1 MSTPASEAVDPV
13 FDREIRQI
21 IPSPGYSAIFFD
33 EEDGEPW
40 ADSLVGWALAAESP
54 GKSGEPQSRSVVI
67 GLVADGKS
75 VLFVDDF
82 PNFVGYLSPEG
93 RFEDWAEDARQA
105 WEAQRDK
112 GTSAV
117 NADETRRVSQR
128 KRIWHD
134 EV

>member
-1 MSTPASEAVDPV
+1 MSTSASDAVDPV

-40 ADSLVGWALAAESP
+40 ADSLVGWALVADRP
-54 GKSGEPQSRSVVI
+54 DKSGEPQARASVV

-75 VLFVDDF
+75 VLFVDEF

-93 RFEDWAEDARQA
+93 RFEDWTEDVRLA
-105 WEAQRDK
+105 WDQQQSKRPAPVKKE
-112 GTSAV
+112 
-117 NADETRRVSQR
+117 ETPRALQR
-128 KRIWHD
+128 KKTW
-134 EV
+134 

>member
-1 MSTPASEAVDPV
+1 MSTSASDAVDPV

-40 ADSLVGWALAAESP
+40 ADSLVGWALVAEAA
-54 GKSGEPQSRSVVI
+54 GKSDEPRSHSSVI

-75 VLFVDDF
+75 VLFVDEF

-93 RFEDWAEDARQA
+93 RFEDWTEDVRLA
-105 WEAQRDK
+105 WEQQQKDK
-112 GTSAV
+112 RPAPVKEDTPRAL
-117 NADETRRVSQR
+117 QR
-128 KRIWHD
+128 KKTW
-134 EV
+134 

>member
-1 MSTPASEAVDPV
+1 MPTSASDAVDPI

-40 ADSLVGWALAAESP
+40 ADSLVGWALVAPSP
-54 GKSGEPQSRSVVI
+54 VKSGEAQSRPSVI

-75 VLFVDDF
+75 VLFVDEF

-93 RFEDWAEDARQA
+93 RFEDWAEDANQA
-105 WEAQRDK
+105 WQEQQDK
-112 GTSAV
+112 RPPAV
-117 NADETRRVSQR
+117 SNQETPRALQR
-128 KRIWHD
+128 KKTSW
-134 EV
+134 

>member
-1 MSTPASEAVDPV
+1 MSTSASDAVDPV

-40 ADSLVGWALAAESP
+40 ADSLVGWALVAESSAKP
-54 GKSGEPQSRSVVI
+54 GEPPSHPSVI

-75 VLFVDDF
+75 VLFVDEF

-93 RFEDWAEDARQA
+93 RFEDWTEDVRLA
-105 WEAQRDK
+105 WEQQQQDK
-112 GTSAV
+112 RPAPV
-117 NADETRRVSQR
+117 KDEETPRALQR
-128 KRIWHD
+128 KKTW
-134 EV
+134 